1 MAKQKSKQEK
11 QERIKVAS
19 QALFSEHGYN
29 GTSSE
34 MIISRAEVSKGL
46 LFFQFQNKEQ
56 LLKTCQYEW
65 MEKLNNAQK
74 IASKISSNMTQKQLA
89 EKVGTKKSYIYRLE
103 NGKCDIHF
111 VQNFGNKKILC
122 QNFDTSSHE
131 IRQI

>member
-74 IASKISSNMTQKQLA
+74 IASKISSNITQKQLA

-103 NGKCDIHF
+103 NGKCDIQLNSKF
-111 VQNFGNKKILC
+111 WQ
-122 QNFDTSSHE
+122 
-131 IRQI
+131 

>member
-46 LFFQFQNKEQ
+46 LFFQFQNKGQ

-89 EKVGTKKSYIYRLE
+89 EKVGTKKSYISRLE
-103 NGKCDIHF
+103 NGKCDIQLNSKF
-111 VQNFGNKKILC
+111 WQ
-122 QNFDTSSHE
+122 
-131 IRQI
+131 

>member
-89 EKVGTKKSYIYRLE
+89 EKVGTKKSYISRLE
-103 NGKCDIHF
+103 NGKCDI
-111 VQNFGNKKILC
+111 QLC
-122 QNFDTSSHE
+122 TKFWQ
-131 IRQI
+131 

>member
-65 MEKLNNAQK
+65 MEKLNNAQI

-89 EKVGTKKSYIYRLE
+89 EKVGTKKSYISQLE
-103 NGKCDIHF
+103 NGKCDIQLSTLYKIF
-111 VQNFGNKKILC
+111 ESGLGKKVNIMFG
-122 QNFDTSSHE
+122 
-131 IRQI
+131 